1 MRLNMDFRVVGQEGS
16 MQRHNFTKDLTQDL
30 ADASGT
36 GASEFNILKL
46 SPGSV
51 IVDMLA
57 PPKAAQEIQRQSL
70 DPTSRLRNGK
80 VTRFTDTIRL
90 PTGEQL
96 SPGKEKEKKRMLHLD
111 VVAKHPS
118 PVITRQKNGNVPEC
132 SHCHSPTPVTY
143 LKCGG
148 CR

>member
-1 MRLNMDFRVVGQEGS
+1 MRLNMDFQAVGQQGS
-16 MQRHNFTKDLTQDL
+16 TERQNFTQDLTQDL

-70 DPTSRLRNGK
+70 DPKSRLRNGK

-90 PTGEQL
+90 PTVKQQSQPLLPAPLYEIGLKFGDFAPHEGAFAL
-96 SPGKEKEKKRMLHLD
+96 SIIFLIFARRAHCKVVTEKTFRT
-111 VVAKHPS
+111 A
-118 PVITRQKNGNVPEC
+118 
-132 SHCHSPTPVTY
+132 
-143 LKCGG
+143 
-148 CR
+148 